1 MSLRRVGP
9 ADGHIK
15 SALIGYCLELSSVIK
30 IRVRPYLQLRVSM
43 AIVSITRLRV
53 RSWRYLPPFLFYALR
68 SARQARHSQGNVAT
82 SLLRDRDRT
91 FWTCTVWTTESA
103 MKDFMLA
110 GTHRQ
115 AMRKLLEWCDEASL
129 VRWEQEDTREPS
141 WLEAHQKL
149 QAQGRRSKV
158 NHPSPAHE
166 SFQIRTPGESA
177 M

>member
-1 MSLRRVGP
+1 
-9 ADGHIK
+9 
-15 SALIGYCLELSSVIK
+15 
-30 IRVRPYLQLRVSM
+30 M

-110 GTHRQ
+110 GAHRQ

-166 SFQIRTPGESA
+166 SFQIRTPGASA
-177 M
+177 TKSAA